1 MFAHLL
7 GRWIMVGRGLVL
19 REENSRS
26 WEAIRK
32 GKVLMTLEMIR
43 CDKGVSSLDKEID
56 IKEDKKK
63 IESWCIS
70 SCDWKDDTKKVRQSS

>member
-1 MFAHLL
+1 MFVHLL

-63 IESWCIS
+63 N
-70 SCDWKDDTKKVRQSS
+70 WKLMYKLLWLKRWYKEGKTK